1 MIRFDRVSYAYPG
14 SKTIPVIKELSLNID
29 SGEELA
35 IMGGNGCGKT
45 TLGLL
50 LCGILKPDSGA
61 VIVDGEKQDTS
72 DHKTGI
78 GFLFQD
84 PDNGLVATTVEREV
98 AFSLENRNTPTDQM
112 RGIVDRILGLF
123 EMERFR
129 DRLVWNLS
137 GGEKQRL
144 SLAGLFAA
152 EPQILFLDEPASFL
166 DFRGSVQLD
175 EAVREVKRI
184 DPGISIIRITQYP
197 SVADKYPRVIV
208 MGDGMILGDDT
219 PDNVFA
225 ERQVLAKS
233 GIRSPYRF
241 LRTKPEV
248 GKIKTHPTKERSNT
262 DTILEIDNI
271 TFGYDNSDAT
281 PIINGLSLTIRRGE
295 VLGLVGAS
303 GSGKSTLAQII
314 CGIYKP
320 DSGDFNASAGSFRA
334 VMSFQQPERQFFL
347 DTCHDEVL
355 YGIKNK
361 YESNTLG
368 SYEVRKSMEMAG
380 LDYETFKDREPYT
393 LSGGEARRL
402 GFAVVIALDADIIIF
417 DEPTCGLDE
426 VGVEA
431 FRRTVASLK
440 AERKTVIIISH
451 NSGIIACM
459 SDSVAHL
466 SEGKIISL
474 MPPLEF
480 FGSDRHKDI
489 LSTPEVIDYQKTNYG
504 KVYTVHPG
512 DIFELES
519 FFA

>member
-1 MIRFDRVSYAYPG
+1 MIHFDRVSYAYPG
-14 SKTIPVIKELSLNID
+14 NKTTPVIDDLTLKID
-29 SGEELA
+29 TGEEA
-35 IMGGNGCGKT
+35 AVMGGNGCGKT

-50 LCGILKPDSGA
+50 LCGVLKPDSGE
-61 VIVDGEKQDTS
+61 IIIDGEKRDTS

-98 AFSLENRNTPTDQM
+98 AFSLENRNMPTDRM
-112 RGIVDRILGLF
+112 RPIVDRILGLF
-123 EMERFR
+123 EMDQFR

-152 EPQILFLDEPASFL
+152 EPGILFLDEPASFL
-166 DFRGSVQLD
+166 DYRGSVQLD
-175 EAVREVKRI
+175 EAVREFKRL
-184 DPGISIIRITQYP
+184 DPDISIIRVTQYP
-197 SVADKYPRVIV
+197 SVAENYPRVIV
-208 MGDGMILGDDT
+208 MGSGKILGDDR
-219 PDNVFA
+219 PDTVFA
-225 ERQVLAKS
+225 DREILART
-233 GIRSPYRF
+233 GIRPPYRF
-241 LRTKPEV
+241 LRAKPEAAP
-248 GKIKTHPTKERSNT
+248 GKGKMITERPDTETVLEMDNIIFRYDQSETSNT
-262 DTILEIDNI
+262 IEE
-271 TFGYDNSDAT
+271 
-281 PIINGLSLTIRRGE
+281 LSLTLRRGE

-314 CGIYKP
+314 CGIYRP
-320 DSGDFNASAGSFRA
+320 RSGGFKTTGKGFRA

-347 DTCHDEVL
+347 DTCYDEVR

-361 YESNTLG
+361 YGSDTLIEA
-368 SYEVRKSMEMAG
+368 EVRKSMQMAG
-380 LDYETFKDREPYT
+380 LDYEAFKEREPYT

-431 FRRTVASLK
+431 FRKTVARLK
-440 AERKTVIIISH
+440 ANGKTVIIISH

-459 SDSVAHL
+459 SDMVAHL

-474 MPPLEF
+474 MSPLEF
-480 FGSDRHKDI
+480 FGSDRHKGI
-489 LSTPEVIDYQKTNYG
+489 LSTPEVIDYQKDKYG
-504 KVYTVHPG
+504 EVYTVHPG
-512 DIFELES
+512 DIFELDS
-519 FFA
+519 FLA